1 MLVLSRKLNESI
13 VIGDDIILRVVG
25 IEKGIVKLGIE
36 APRDVSIIR
45 NELIEDVKESNIAA
59 AKDVDDKK
67 VNLLSK
73 LLKK

>member
-1 MLVLSRKLNESI
+1 MLVLSRKLDESI
-13 VIGDDIILRVVG
+13 VVGDNIIVKVIG

-36 APRDVSIIR
+36 APKDVTIIR
-45 NELIEDVKESNIAA
+45 NELIKDVTESNIAA
-59 AKDVDDKK
+59 SKDVDDKK